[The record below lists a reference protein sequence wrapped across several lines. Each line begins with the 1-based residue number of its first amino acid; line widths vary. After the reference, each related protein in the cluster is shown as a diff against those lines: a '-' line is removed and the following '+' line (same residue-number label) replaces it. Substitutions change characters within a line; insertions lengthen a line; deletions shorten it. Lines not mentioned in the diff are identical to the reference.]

1 MAGIKYKGTDGQWH
15 LFNNVMVNAI
25 NVVQTTGTSTA
36 DVMSQSAVTEAVNVV
51 SEKADLAVTNV
62 AYSSGKL
69 NQTIG
74 GETTEICNIV
84 TSGFEL
90 SFNTNTG
97 IKELNPV
104 GGATAAFNTTTG
116 IKELTF

>member
-1 MAGIKYKGTDGQWH
+1 MPGIKYKGTDGQWH
-15 LFNNVMVNAI
+15 LLNNVMVAPI
-25 NVVQTTGTSTA
+25 NVVQTSGTSSA
-36 DVMSQSAVTEAVNVV
+36 DVMSQSAVTEAVNDV

-62 AYSSGKL
+62 TYSDGKL
-69 NQTIG
+69 KQTIG
-74 GETTEICNIV
+74 GTTSDICNII